1 MITVE
6 SVSKTFKSGDS
17 NLTVLKNVSFTINQG
32 EFVSILG
39 PSGSG
44 KSTLLGLLAGLD
56 RPSNGAVY
64 LNNQN
69 LNNLSE
75 DQLSVFRNKYVGFV
89 FQSFQLIPT
98 LTAIENVMVPLE
110 LQGVKDADDIALSL
124 LDKVGLSHRTDHY
137 PVQLSGGEQQRVGI
151 ARAFSNQP
159 LILFADEPTG
169 NLDTKTGHKI
179 IDLMLD
185 MNQNLKTTL
194 VMVTHD
200 MGLAQLTKRI
210 IRLSDGEMVSDE
222 MMIPNQNQTVIS

>member
-17 NLTVLKNVSFTINQG
+17 NLTVLKNVSFSIGQG

-56 RPSNGAVY
+56 RPSEGAVY

-110 LQGVKDADDIALSL
+110 LQGVKNADDIALSL

-222 MMIPNQNQTVIS
+222 FMMTDKNQTVIS